1 MCSTLRR
8 QPRFTQPV
16 EEIGN
21 EARAASSA
29 PPLLSSRPTRSRT
42 YDWVPEGPRG
52 AIPEL
57 TTLSIFSI
65 ELVAARIG
73 HYLLTIGK
81 GNSLCY
87 HPSIPARLEEWVFAH
102 YLRPHSFSFFPPPKL
117 HNTIRS
123 LTKFKQLART
133 RYKCAVQCQT
143 VSDFIWRIRVY
154 YTRHFLCIRAELS
167 IIEATCLRP
176 RQDASKCTDHDTR
189 HHCVL
194 PQSYYV
200 LVQFG
205 LATGQ
210 LNSDQLTS

>member
-1 MCSTLRR
+1 VHAGPLVRPRRIECSC
-8 QPRFTQPV
+8 V
-16 EEIGN
+16 
-21 EARAASSA
+21 
-29 PPLLSSRPTRSRT
+29 
-42 YDWVPEGPRG
+42 V

-57 TTLSIFSI
+57 TTLGIFSI

-87 HPSIPARLEEWVFAH
+87 HPSIPAGLEEWVFAH

-133 RYKCAVQCQT
+133 RYKCAIQCQT

-167 IIEATCLRP
+167 IIEGSCLRP
-176 RQDASKCTDHDTR
+176 RQDAKQMHRSRHALPLRTPSILQRPSSIWAGDGPAQLRSAADT
-189 HHCVL
+189 
-194 PQSYYV
+194 S
-200 LVQFG
+200 
-205 LATGQ
+205 ATPA
-210 LNSDQLTS
+210 